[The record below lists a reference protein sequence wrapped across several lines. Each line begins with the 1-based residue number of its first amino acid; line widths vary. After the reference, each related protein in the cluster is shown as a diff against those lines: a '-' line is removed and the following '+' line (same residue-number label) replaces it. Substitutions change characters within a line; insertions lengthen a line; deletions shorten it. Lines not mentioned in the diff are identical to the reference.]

1 MKDQPP
7 VMNRFLISFFLL
19 LFSSIACASWEGGTL
34 KPMQEDFDK
43 IRLDH
48 IFIISGLVNE
58 YHQKNGKYPFETEP
72 SQIPAIAI
80 IETEKQKETHD
91 GKVPLFLDL
100 QIRQS
105 EGKLPSKP
113 NKVDIK
119 TIEELETELSKGL
132 DRKITLPKDRQ
143 KFPVNK
149 PSVYLYSYYLDVYE
163 ITAFLHHDLT
173 FTRPLGPFYN
183 KITLSNR
190 SAKYFGIWNPE
201 ELLKQKEFLNFFTAP
216 FNRGG
221 YVIKT
226 KQ

>member
-1 MKDQPP
+1 MKK
-7 VMNRFLISFFLL
+7 FLIIFFLL
-19 LFSSIACASWEGGTL
+19 ISSSIVTATWEGGTL

-58 YHQKNGKYPFETEP
+58 YHQKNGKYPFETGP
-72 SQIPAIAI
+72 SQLPAIAI
-80 IETEKQKETHD
+80 IETEKQKETHG

-100 QIRQS
+100 NIRQTK
-105 EGKLPSKP
+105 GKLPTKP
-113 NKVDIK
+113 SKVDVK

-132 DRKITLPKDRQ
+132 DRDIILPKDRQ
-143 KFPVNK
+143 KVPVNK

-163 ITAFLHHDLT
+163 ITAFLHHDLV

-190 SAKYFGIWNPE
+190 SEKNFGIWNPD
-201 ELLKQKEFLNFFTAP
+201 ELLKQKEFISFFTAP
-216 FNRGG
+216 LNKDG

-226 KQ
+226 KL